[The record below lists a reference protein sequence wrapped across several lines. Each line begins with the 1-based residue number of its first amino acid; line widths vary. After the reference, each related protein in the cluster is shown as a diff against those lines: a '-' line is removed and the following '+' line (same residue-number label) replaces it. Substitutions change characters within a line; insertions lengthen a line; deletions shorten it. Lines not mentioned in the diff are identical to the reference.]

1 MKTAN
6 ISVSINTSKE
16 RKTYTGRGAVIFP
29 FVVHRPILS
38 HDEMIMGGSHWC
50 VSHMASGRQA
60 FRAKTLKDVRRM
72 ISILSGF
79 NLFLMPEGDKF
90 YELCQHKG
98 QEVKNAL
105 LNGGFSFDTMR
116 FDNV

>member
-6 ISVSINTSKE
+6 ISVLLNTPDG

-29 FVVHRPILS
+29 FIVHRPVLDK
-38 HDEMIMGGSHWC
+38 DEMTLGGSYWC
-50 VSHMASGRQA
+50 ISHMASGRQA
-60 FRAKTLKDVRRM
+60 FRAKTVKDVKRM
-72 ISILSGF
+72 VSVLSRF
-79 NLFLMPEGDKF
+79 DLFLMPECDKF
-90 YELCQHKG
+90 YELCSQQG